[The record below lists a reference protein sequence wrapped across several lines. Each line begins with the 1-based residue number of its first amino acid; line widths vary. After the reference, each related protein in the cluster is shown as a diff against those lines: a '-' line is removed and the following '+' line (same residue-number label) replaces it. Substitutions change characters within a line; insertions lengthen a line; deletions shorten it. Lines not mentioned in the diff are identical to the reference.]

1 MVDSVN
7 ALLFYFSV
15 GKIKEMTLRFMH

>member
-1 MVDSVN
+1 VDSVN